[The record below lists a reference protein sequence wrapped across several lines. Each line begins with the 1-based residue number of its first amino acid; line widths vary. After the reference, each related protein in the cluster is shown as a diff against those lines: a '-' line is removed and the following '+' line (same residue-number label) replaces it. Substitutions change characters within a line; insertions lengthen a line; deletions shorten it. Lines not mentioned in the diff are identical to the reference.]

1 MIKQQKMAL
10 IIVTIIM
17 IGLVMRSTFTTI
29 PLMLGDLSQ
38 VLKLP
43 VKALGILTTIP
54 LAMFM
59 LISNFAGKTIE
70 WLGLKSAILLILGL
84 LALGAGLRLVTTIPT
99 MIIGTVL
106 IGIAIAHL
114 NVFMPTL
121 VAEYFPQRIGVMTSL
136 YSLAIMVGTI
146 IFNLT
151 TASIIALT
159 SWHVVILILFLI
171 PLIVLVLWYF
181 TMQKLPDRQSRVK
194 SEQQIK
200 FKTWRNRRAWPFLI
214 GFGSQSMLNYVFVAW
229 LPVLMAY
236 HHLTSQQIAMGMTM
250 MVVTNIPIALIL
262 PNLVTYLR
270 TKQLLFLATVVTI
283 IGLIAAI
290 MMFFQ
295 NDKFS
300 FWLLEAFLV
309 GIFIGFFF
317 IFNLTMFAVKT
328 QTASQTAALSGMA
341 QAGGYLL
348 AALGPV
354 LYGLAY
360 GINPLGEVQNI
371 FFIATVLLTGFATF
385 LIIKTKHV

>member
-1 MIKQQKMAL
+1 MGLIMVAL
-10 IIVTIIM
+10 IM

-29 PLMLGDLSQ
+29 PLMLNDLSQ
-38 VLKLP
+38 ALKLP
-43 VKALGILTTIP
+43 IKTLGILTTIP

-59 LISNFAGKTIE
+59 LISNFASKTIE
-70 WLGLKSAILLILGL
+70 WLGLKSATLLILGL
-84 LALGAGLRLVTTIPT
+84 LALGAGLRIITTIPT
-99 MIIGTVL
+99 MLIGTAL

-136 YSLAIMVGTI
+136 YSLAIMAGTI

-159 SWHVVILILFLI
+159 SWHVVIWLLFLI
-171 PLIVLVLWYF
+171 PLAVLILWF
-181 TMQKLPDRQSRVK
+181 FAMQTLPTRPRPTAKDWKQV
-194 SEQQIK
+194 K

-214 GFGSQSMLNYVFVAW
+214 AFGSQSMLNYVFIAW

-236 HHLTSQQIAMGMTM
+236 HHLNSQQIALGMTM
-250 MVVTNIPIALIL
+250 MVITNIPIALLI
-262 PNLVTYLR
+262 PNLVTVLR
-270 TKQLLFLATVVTI
+270 SKQLLILVAAITA

-295 NDKFS
+295 NDQFS
-300 FWLLEAFLV
+300 FWLVEALLV

-317 IFNLTMFAVKT
+317 IFTLTMFAVKT
-328 QTASQTAALSGMA
+328 QTANQTAALSGMA

-348 AALGPV
+348 AALGPT
-354 LYGLAY
+354 AY
-360 GINPLGEVQNI
+360 GIAYGIDPLGYVQNI
-371 FFIATVLLTGFATF
+371 VFIATILLASAATF
-385 LIIKTKHV
+385 LIIKIKHV